1 MDKLAQQTLMKLIE
15 KHQSGD
21 HESAFLG
28 YQDLLSQYPDSHEI
42 HHILGIYHAQSAQ
55 PEQAHHHLLT
65 AHTLKPDDARIEQ
78 ALATLEKQ
86 MGHLKKSIKRLQ
98 KITQSHP
105 EQLTAHINLA
115 SGFIKNN
122 EHKKADDILNQLLID
137 DPKIANIYYHKSLI
151 DLHYENNQ
159 DALIW
164 LEKTLNLEPEHLLA
178 TKQIAKTLHLLG
190 KNDLARTYYKT
201 ALDQDPNDA
210 ELKHCAGV
218 NLLALDDQEAA
229 LLYLLEAYALD
240 PKLEDINH
248 NLAAVYL
255 TQGQFKNAVH
265 HWLREHQKSPTTD
278 TFYNIGVSY
287 QYLNRLEDARNYLQ
301 EALKRDPSHLGA
313 LINLGANALQCF
325 DHPLAINYYQRA
337 LALSPNDPSI
347 VHVLNALQGKQQSQ
361 TPNEY
366 TQGLFDQY
374 ANHYDEHLIK
384 VLNYQVPTL
393 MLRMINEYT
402 GREKLNI
409 LDAGCGTGLMGEALQ
424 PFASRLVGVDL
435 SKNMI
440 EKAREKGIYDEL
452 IQGNITDVQQASFDA
467 IILADVMPYIGDPSE
482 IFQWAASQLKTNGLL
497 CLSFE
502 DSEVP
507 QWHLQKTAR
516 FCHNS
521 DYILALLT
529 QYHFQIQETLPCK
542 LRKQLGESLSGKII
556 AATKQG

>member
-15 KHQSGD
+15 KHQAGD
-21 HESAFLG
+21 YESAFLG
-28 YQDLLSQYPDSHEI
+28 YQDLLSQHPDSHEI
-42 HHILGIYHAQSAQ
+42 HHILGIYHAQSNQ
-55 PEQAHHHLLT
+55 HELAHHHLQT
-65 AHTLKPDDARIEQ
+65 AHTLKPNDIRIEQ

-86 MGHLKKSIKRLQ
+86 MGHLKTSIKRLK

-105 EQLTAHINLA
+105 EQIIAHINLA
-115 SGFIKNN
+115 SGLIKNN
-122 EHKKADDILNQLLID
+122 EHSKADEILNQLLID

-151 DLHYENNQ
+151 DLHHENNEE
-159 DALIW
+159 ALVW
-164 LEKTLNLEPEHLLA
+164 LEKTLSLEPEHLLA
-178 TKQIAKTLHLLG
+178 IKQIAKTLHLLG
-190 KNDLARTYYKT
+190 KNDLAKPYYKT

-265 HWLREHQKSPTTD
+265 HWLREHHKSPTTD

-337 LALSPNDPSI
+337 LTLSPNDQSI
-347 VHVLNALQGKQQSQ
+347 IHVLNALQGKQQHQ
-361 TPNEY
+361 TPTEY

-374 ANHYDEHLIK
+374 ANHYDEHLTK

-393 MLRMINEYT
+393 MLRMINEHT
-402 GREKLNI
+402 RREKLKI
-409 LDAGCGTGLMGEALQ
+409 LDAGCGTGLMGEVLQ
-424 PFASRLVGVDL
+424 PFASHLVGVDL
-435 SKNMI
+435 SAKMI
-440 EKAREKGIYDEL
+440 DKAREKDIYNKL
-452 IQGNITDVQQASFDA
+452 IQGNITDVQEASFDA
-467 IILADVMPYIGDPSE
+467 IILADVMPYIGDPNE
-482 IFQWAASQLKTNGLL
+482 LFHWAASQLTANGLL

-502 DSEVP
+502 DSEEP
-507 QWHLQKTAR
+507 KWHLQKTAR

-521 DYILALLT
+521 DDISDLLVKN
-529 QYHFQIQETLPCK
+529 HFEIQEILPCK
-542 LRKQLGESLSGKII
+542 LRKQLGKSLSGKII
-556 AATKQG
+556 AATKKS